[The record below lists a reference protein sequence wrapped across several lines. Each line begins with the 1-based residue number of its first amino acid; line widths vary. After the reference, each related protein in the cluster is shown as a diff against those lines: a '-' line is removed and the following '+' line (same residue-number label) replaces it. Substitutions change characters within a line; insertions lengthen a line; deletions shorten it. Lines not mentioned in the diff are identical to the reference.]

1 MKSHI
6 NKIINNN
13 QLPDQ
18 LIKLI
23 HDKKWK
29 TPTTENFKKVIDEPE
44 LNPSIYADLDYIKF
58 ETEGFVRN
66 IKSFE
71 ELSFFLGEIL
81 NELVVRSIDI
91 DKIIIIGHID
101 TDEPIILD
109 FYNSPPSIAYFSG
122 SNDKWVKL
130 YDSLDDFYNY
140 LF

>member
-6 NKIINNN
+6 NKIINNH

-23 HDKKWK
+23 NDKKWK
-29 TPTTENFKKVIDEPE
+29 TPTIENFRKVIHEPE
-44 LNPSIYADLDYIKF
+44 LNPSIYTDLDLIKF
-58 ETEGFVRN
+58 ETEGFVKN
-66 IKSFE
+66 IKSVQD
-71 ELSFFLGEIL
+71 LSFFLGEIL
-81 NELVVRSIDI
+81 NEFVVRSIDI
-91 DKIIIIGHID
+91 DKIIIIGHVD

-122 SNDKWVKL
+122 SNDQWVRL
-130 YDSLDDFYNY
+130 YDSLDDFYND